1 MTAATH
7 SPVRHGPPRAASAGP
22 LTAARLLRIE
32 LRRTAMGWM
41 LPLLAA
47 LFWFSTYRPSMALPP
62 WWNLRGA
69 MLQQQAL
76 LAFAPLVAGVAA
88 WMGSRD
94 GRRGTA
100 DLVGVTARP
109 RWAGQLATWAAST
122 CWAMVAYLGGVAV
135 VYGVTARQATWG
147 GPLWW
152 PVAVGAA
159 GVAACCALGFAAGA
173 LLPGRFTAPLA
184 AVAVFLALGAGAIA
198 IEHNST
204 YAQIWPLNVQG
215 ALPPDAF
222 GVFSPYLPD
231 LAIAQVLLLA
241 GLAVA
246 VLGALGL
253 RAGAGGRWL
262 RCAAAVAAAAGL
274 AAAGTGVG
282 LTGTARLEAQGI
294 VIPAL
299 HDAAADKPIAYTA
312 VCSQAA
318 VPVCLHPAY
327 RSLLPAVTAALGP
340 VLSEVAGLPGAPVRV
355 SQVAFTHLR
364 QGPHNG
370 IEILGPVIGG
380 NPRVLSLPLSGL
392 PLPGAG
398 HTTTAEFIRQLRGQA
413 SPMIL
418 NTLFGGDQQDTNS
431 QQGRQVQRDEQR
443 SAQQPS
449 QGVLAQ
455 QAIKA
460 ALAQVAGVP
469 PDNGMPPLTP
479 GQPYYAAAK
488 RFAALPAAARHAWLA
503 GHLTAL
509 RAGRISLSELP

>member
-1 MTAATH
+1 MTAATDA
-7 SPVRHGPPRAASAGP
+7 PVRHGPPRAASAGP
-22 LTAARLLRIE
+22 LTAARLLRLE
-32 LRRTAMGWM
+32 LRRTAMLWM

-62 WWNLRGA
+62 RWNLRGT

-76 LAFAPLVAGVAA
+76 LAFAPLVAGAAA

-94 GRRGTA
+94 GRRGSA
-100 DLVGVTARP
+100 DLVGVTALP
-109 RWAGQLATWAAST
+109 RWAGRLATWAATT

-135 VYGVTARQATWG
+135 VYGITARQATWG

-159 GVAACCALGFAAGA
+159 GVVAFCALGFAAGA
-173 LLPGRFTAPLA
+173 LLPGRFTAPLV

-215 ALPPDAF
+215 ALPPDLF
-222 GVFSPYLPD
+222 GVFFPYLPD
-231 LAIAQVLLLA
+231 LAIAQVLFLV
-241 GLAVA
+241 GLAAA
-246 VLGALGL
+246 VLGGLGL
-253 RAGAGGRWL
+253 RAAAGGRWL
-262 RCAAAVAAAAGL
+262 RCVAAALAAAGL

-282 LTGTARLEAQGI
+282 LAGTARLEGSGI

-312 VCSQAA
+312 VCSHGA

-355 SQVAFTHLR
+355 SQVAITHLR
-364 QGPHNG
+364 QRPHNG
-370 IEILGPVIGG
+370 IEISSPVIGG
-380 NPRVLSLPLSGL
+380 SPPALSLPLSGMA
-392 PLPGAG
+392 LPGEE
-398 HTTTAEFIRQLRGQA
+398 HTTTAEFIRQLRLQGPA
-413 SPMIL
+413 MIL
-418 NTLFGGDQQDTNS
+418 NALFGGDQQDTKS
-431 QQGRQVQRDEQR
+431 QQGRQDQRGRQR

-455 QAIKA
+455 QAIEA
-460 ALAQVAGVP
+460 ALAHVAGVP
-469 PDNGMPPLTP
+469 PDSGVPPLTP
-479 GQPYYAAAK
+479 SRPYYAAAK
-488 RFAALPAAARHAWLA
+488 RFAALPAAARHAWLV

-509 RAGRISLSELP
+509 RAGRITLRELP

>member
-1 MTAATH
+1 MTAATDA
-7 SPVRHGPPRAASAGP
+7 PVRHGPPRAASAGP

-62 WWNLRGA
+62 LWNLRGT

-76 LAFAPLVAGVAA
+76 LAFAPLVAGAAA
-88 WMGSRD
+88 WMGSRE
-94 GRRGTA
+94 GRRGSA
-100 DLVGVTARP
+100 DLVGVTALP
-109 RWAGQLATWAAST
+109 RWAGQLATWAATT

-135 VYGVTARQATWG
+135 VYGITARQATWG

-159 GVAACCALGFAAGA
+159 MAAASCALGFAAGA
-173 LLPGRFTAPLA
+173 LLPGRFSAPLV

-231 LAIAQVLLLA
+231 LAITQVLFLA
-241 GLAVA
+241 GLAA
-246 VLGALGL
+246 AALGALGL
-253 RAGAGGRWL
+253 RAAAGGRWL

-282 LTGTARLEAQGI
+282 LAGTARPEAHGI

-299 HDAAADKPIAYTA
+299 HDAASDKPIAYTP
-312 VCSQAA
+312 VCSHAA

-327 RSLLPAVTAALGP
+327 RSFLPAVTAALGP
-340 VLSEVAGLPGAPVRV
+340 LLGEVAGLPGAPVRV
-355 SQVAFTHLR
+355 WQVAFTHLQLR
-364 QGPHNG
+364 PHNG
-370 IEILGPVIGG
+370 VELGGPVIGG
-380 NPRVLSLPLSGL
+380 SPPVLSLPLSGMT
-392 PLPGAG
+392 PPGEE
-398 HTTTAEFIRQLRGQA
+398 HTTTAEFIRQLREQV

-418 NTLFGGDQQDTNS
+418 NTLIGGGDQQDTNS
-431 QQGRQVQRDEQR
+431 QQGKR

-449 QGVLAQ
+449 PRVLAQ
-455 QAIKA
+455 QAIQA

-469 PDNGMPPLTP
+469 PGNGVPPLPP
-479 GQPYYAAAK
+479 GSPADAAAK
-488 RFAALPAAARHAWLA
+488 RFAALPAATRHAWLV

-509 RAGRISLSELP
+509 RAGRITLGELP

>member
-1 MTAATH
+1 MTAATDA
-7 SPVRHGPPRAASAGP
+7 PVRHGPPRATSAGP

-32 LRRTAMGWM
+32 LRRNAMLWM

-62 WWNLRGA
+62 LWNLRGT

-76 LAFAPLVAGVAA
+76 LAFAPLVAGAAA
-88 WMGSRD
+88 WMGSRE
-94 GRRGTA
+94 GRRGSA
-100 DLVGVTARP
+100 DLVGVTALP
-109 RWAGQLATWAAST
+109 RWAGQLATWAATT

-135 VYGVTARQATWG
+135 VYGITARQATWG

-152 PVAVGAA
+152 PVAVGVAM
-159 GVAACCALGFAAGA
+159 VAASCALGFAAGA
-173 LLPGRFTAPLA
+173 LLPGRFSAPLV

-231 LAIAQVLLLA
+231 LAITQVLFLA
-241 GLAVA
+241 GLAA
-246 VLGALGL
+246 AALGALGL
-253 RAGAGGRWL
+253 RAAAGGRWL

-274 AAAGTGVG
+274 AAAGTGVE
-282 LTGTARLEAQGI
+282 LAGTARPEAHGI

-299 HDAAADKPIAYTA
+299 HDAASDKPVPYTP
-312 VCSQAA
+312 VCSHAA

-340 VLSEVAGLPGAPVRV
+340 VLGEVAGLPGAPVRV
-355 SQVAFTHLR
+355 WQVAFTHLR
-364 QGPHNG
+364 LRPHNG
-370 IEILGPVIGG
+370 VELGGPVIGG
-380 NPRVLSLPLSGL
+380 SPPVLSLPLSGMA
-392 PLPGAG
+392 LPGEG
-398 HTTTAEFIRQLRGQA
+398 HTTTAEFTDQLRLQGSA
-413 SPMIL
+413 VIL
-418 NTLFGGDQQDTNS
+418 NTLIGGDQQDTNS
-431 QQGRQVQRDEQR
+431 QQGNR
-443 SAQQPS
+443 SAQQPIQG

-469 PDNGMPPLTP
+469 PGNGVPPLAP
-479 GQPYYAAAK
+479 GSPADAAAK
-488 RFAALPAAARHAWLA
+488 RFAALPAAARHAWLVD
-503 GHLTAL
+503 HLTAL
-509 RAGRISLSELP
+509 RAGRITLGELP